1 MNKQPPDTS
10 TEHARSDRRTE
21 RPDRRSG
28 GDRRRNADI
37 KRPIIHI
44 ARSMLRVLVV
54 VERSNNQQDLAIC
67 RSLAWRLEAERLH
80 SPQGAKELTAALTKL
95 VSEERLA
102 GAEAEVLLSS
112 ELCVTRAVTGVVDD
126 VQRETA
132 SLRERSQLYLS
143 LGPGKKVI
151 ASSSTPLDARHAH
164 AMLTVATEQTLQII
178 SQAVESAGMELS
190 AIRSAQVTL
199 ARAVQRVL
207 GPDAAASL
215 VVGVDGG
222 NIELGIM
229 SRGRLFLDYRPGGD
243 AHVDDLAGLLGQ
255 HHTRLERYCHRHH
268 GLAGSNLTNVI
279 VSGQPDEA
287 KPALENLET
296 LKFLH
301 SSLLDLQ
308 GAELPWE
315 LRGESL
321 APEMAA
327 AVGAALALADDA
339 STRGPNLVDH
349 LRSLARPN
357 LRPMLIRKLA
367 PLAAV
372 LLIAVGL
379 GALNWSK
386 HREVADMQQELVTIA
401 PKAERAAKLRVE
413 LVAGENEV
421 AQYNVLAS
429 HLKSQPYGLLLKN
442 LTQSVPAD
450 VWLSDVRFEAGTTA
464 TIAGSSYVESSIY
477 DLVGNLQHLPGI
489 GGVALQGTGVGRTA
503 HRNATTFD
511 IHFHLDFSG
520 ETTPAG
526 DSL

>member
-1 MNKQPPDTS
+1 MKKQSTDTS
-10 TEHARSDRRTE
+10 PELSRSDRRAA

-28 GDRRRNADI
+28 SDRRRNVET

-67 RSLAWRLEAERLH
+67 RSLAWRMDADRLH
-80 SPQGAKELTAALTKL
+80 SLQGAKELTAALAKL
-95 VSEERLA
+95 AGEERLA

-112 ELCVTRAVTGVVDD
+112 DLCVTRAVTGVVDD

-178 SQAVESAGMELS
+178 SQAIESAGMELG
-190 AIRSAQVTL
+190 AIRSAQVSL
-199 ARAVQRVL
+199 ARAVHQVL
-207 GPDAAASL
+207 GADAGASL

-255 HHTRLERYCHRHH
+255 HHTRLQRYCHRHH
-268 GLAGSNLTNVI
+268 GLEGSKLTDVL
-279 VSGQPDEA
+279 VSGQSDEA
-287 KPALENLET
+287 RPALKNLET
-296 LKFLH
+296 IEFLK

-308 GAELPWE
+308 GVTLPWE
-315 LRGESL
+315 LRGEPL

-327 AVGAALALADDA
+327 AVGAALALAGDV

-349 LRSLARPN
+349 LKSLARPN

-379 GALNWSK
+379 GVLNCTK
-386 HREVADMQQELVTIA
+386 HREVSAMQQQLVTLA
-401 PKAERAAKLRVE
+401 PKAERAAKLRVD

-429 HLKSQPYGLLLKN
+429 HLRSQPYALLLKN
-442 LTQSVPAD
+442 LTQSVPTD
-450 VWLSDVRFEAGTTA
+450 VWLSDVRFEEGGTA

-477 DLVGNLQHLPGI
+477 DFVSNLQHLPGI
-489 GGVALQGTGVGRTA
+489 GGVALHGTGVGRTA

-520 ETTPAG
+520 ESTPAG
-526 DSL
+526 ESL